1 MKPARKFSTQN
12 NPSRMQSSGPASHS
26 TKYQE
31 NLSHPYLLQLLFLS
45 SIFKNPLAL
54 LFLFKDKG
62 LGGDSS
68 GSYCHP
74 LMIAKNQKFKR

>member
-1 MKPARKFSTQN
+1 M
-12 NPSRMQSSGPASHS
+12 
-26 TKYQE
+26 
-31 NLSHPYLLQLLFLS
+31 
-45 SIFKNPLAL
+45 AL

-74 LMIAKNQKFKR
+74 LLIAKNQKRTGAGGMGGVEIVSKAIGCGENGPCNNHV